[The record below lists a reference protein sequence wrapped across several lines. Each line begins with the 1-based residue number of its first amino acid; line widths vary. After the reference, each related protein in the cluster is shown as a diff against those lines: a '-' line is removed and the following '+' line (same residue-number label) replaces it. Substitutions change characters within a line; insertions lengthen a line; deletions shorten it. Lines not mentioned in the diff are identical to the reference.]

1 MALAPTT
8 PRRPKGYFGSI
19 AKGLGTVFQGLGLTF
34 GHLFRARNR
43 AGFVQIGFDAA
54 KQSESKE
61 GLLTSDIRNPAYF
74 DSPAGLATLAYPHQK
89 MLVPAIGRYEL
100 DCEIDDCIVCDK
112 CARVCPVACID
123 ITTVKSASEIGKTSD
138 GSSKRLYAAKFDIDM
153 AKCCFCGLCTTVCPT
168 DCLTMTDVYDQAA
181 ARVLTFTVP
190 FANMSP
196 AEATQKQA
204 EYDEVQKQKAAA
216 KLAAAAPKVPPP
228 IAPPS
233 PSVL

>member
-8 PRRPKGYFGSI
+8 PRRSKGYFGSI
-19 AKGLGTVFQGLGLTF
+19 ASGLGSVLQGLGLTLR
-34 GHLFRARNR
+34 HLFSAGRR
-43 AGFVQIGFDAA
+43 AGFVQMGFDTA
-54 KQSESKE
+54 KESETKE

-74 DSPAGLATLAYPHQK
+74 GSPAGLATLSYPHQR
-89 MLVPAIGRYEL
+89 MVVPAIGRYEL

-123 ITTVKSASEIGKTSD
+123 ITTVKSATEIGKTSD
-138 GSSKRLYAAKFDIDM
+138 GSSKRLYAAQFDIDM

-181 ARVLTFTVP
+181 AKVLTFTVP

-196 AEATQKQA
+196 EEATQKQA
-204 EYDEVQKQKAAA
+204 EYDEAQKQKAAA
-216 KLAAAAPKVPPP
+216 KLAAAAAKLPPKEGPA
-228 IAPPS
+228 APPAS
-233 PSVL
+233 